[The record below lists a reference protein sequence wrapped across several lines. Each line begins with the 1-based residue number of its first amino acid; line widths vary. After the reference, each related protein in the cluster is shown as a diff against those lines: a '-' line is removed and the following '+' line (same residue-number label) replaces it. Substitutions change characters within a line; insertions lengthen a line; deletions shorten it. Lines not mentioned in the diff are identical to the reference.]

1 MIKPSISKTAMYLE
15 MIIFCLVA
23 FMALPSY
30 GAVVFE
36 SNFNND
42 PDWNVNNQ
50 YNLECGYPCSTAP
63 TGWDATRM
71 VPGNSQFVHPTGSIQ
86 GLPDSTPDHA
96 STDGI
101 DKAGTGS
108 GKAYVVWNESNS
120 TLNWPGDSMLVKVL
134 PQDYQELYFRVWI
147 RTQPGFKFDTSAS
160 GAVSGVKV
168 FRVMH
173 YDRSGNI
180 FQYFSS
186 GYSAPIYVWDFYY
199 SYNAYGIRLS
209 NSYRCSPQSSD
220 YYCPNSPGQDGGSSP
235 DNGLFPGA
243 TYTSLPTDP
252 GFFADTKWHKLDVHV
267 KMNSAPGVNDGVMQ
281 FWWDVADPQTTA
293 PTYERTNIQWMSANS
308 DTARGWNT
316 FALGGNSNNSFS
328 GATNGEQW
336 LAFDDLVVSTTPISA
351 SYTIGGTSTTTDTTA
366 PTVAITSPA
375 NSSTVSGT
383 ATVTASASDNVGVS
397 KVEFY
402 VNGTLNAT
410 DTASPYTFSWNTS
423 SLANGTYTLSAKAY
437 DAANNVGQSSSV
449 TVTVSNGVVDTT
461 SPSVAL
467 SSPSNNTTISGTVA
481 VAANASDNVSVSKVE
496 FYENNVLIAAANAA
510 PYSFNWNST
519 SVANGSCALTA
530 KAYDAAGN
538 VGQSSAVT
546 VTVSNPVADTTAPT
560 VTMTSPTNGSTVS
573 GTVTISASASD
584 NVGVTKVEFYV
595 NNALDYTA
603 TAAPYSYTADSRNVA
618 DGTYTFY
625 AKAYDA
631 AGNVGQSAVL
641 SATVNNTSTADTTA
655 PTVSISSPAAAA
667 TVKGTVTVSATASDN
682 VKVSKVEFYVNNVLK
697 RTDTYAPYSYSWDTT
712 TGADGSYTLLA
723 KAYDAAGNVGQSSA
737 VKVTVKND
745 TTAPTVSIS
754 SPATGTTVTG
764 VTTVTATASDNVSV
778 SKVEFYVNGTLKAT
792 DTASPYTFS
801 WDTTSLTNGSY
812 SLTAKAYDA
821 SGNVGQSSTVAA
833 TVNNPVADTTAPTVA
848 ISSPTS
854 GSTVSGTATVSVA
867 ASDNVG
873 VSKVEFYV
881 NNVLQATD
889 TAAPYTFTWNTAAL
903 ANGSYTLSAKAY
915 DAAGNVGQSSSQTVT
930 VSNVVIMKGDVDGDG
945 AITVKDVLAVL
956 KAVSDPTLLTTA
968 IQTYGDVAPLDTV
981 TGKPVGDGKIDV
993 NDALLLL
1000 QYVVGMVTW

>member
-1 MIKPSISKTAMYLE
+1 MKRRSIFWGVARVNAVILCV
-15 MIIFCLVA
+15 IGIFAYSC
-23 FMALPSY
+23 Y

-36 SNFNND
+36 DNFD
-42 PDWNVNNQ
+42 SQTDWNVNGQ
-50 YNLECGYPCSTAP
+50 YEGSECSVSSCTSSSYPANWNFYRT
-63 TGWDATRM
+63 
-71 VPGNSQFVHPTGSIQ
+71 VPGSTGLNPVASIRR
-86 GLPDSTPDHA
+86 LPGNLADHT
-96 STDGI
+96 S
-101 DKAGTGS
+101 GS
-108 GKAYVVWNESNS
+108 GKAYIVYNESVS
-120 TLNWPGDSMLVKVL
+120 GVNWPGDGIIGKYFGSTAN
-134 PQDYQELYFRVWI
+134 YNELYIRFWLRTQSGWQSATSAQSKIFRVTHW
-147 RTQPGFKFDTSAS
+147 RGTS
-160 GAVSGVKV
+160 
-168 FRVMH
+168 
-173 YDRSGNI
+173 NI
-180 FQYFSS
+180 FQWAAESSPTYF
-186 GYSAPIYVWDFYY
+186 WDFGTSSSASA
-199 SYNAYGIRLS
+199 SYLPA
-209 NSYRCSPQSSD
+209 YRCDQSPTD
-220 YYCPNSPGQDGGSSP
+220 YYCVNLASSNNYQKNDYLYVWGSGGP
-235 DNGLFPGA
+235 
-243 TYTSLPTDP
+243 TSK
-252 GFFADTKWHKLDVHV
+252 FADTQWHRYDYHI
-267 KMNSAPGVNDGVMQ
+267 KMNDPGQNNGILEWSFDGNIVESHNDVV
-281 FWWDVADPQTTA
+281 WKEASST
-293 PTYERTNIQWMSANS
+293 SS
-308 DTARGWNT
+308 LGWNA
-316 FALGGNSNNSFS
+316 FALGGNSNNTFS
-328 GATNGEQW
+328 STPTDQW
-336 LAFDDLVVSTTPISA
+336 YAVDDLVVSTTAIPD

-821 SGNVGQSSTVAA
+821 SGNVGQSSTVTA